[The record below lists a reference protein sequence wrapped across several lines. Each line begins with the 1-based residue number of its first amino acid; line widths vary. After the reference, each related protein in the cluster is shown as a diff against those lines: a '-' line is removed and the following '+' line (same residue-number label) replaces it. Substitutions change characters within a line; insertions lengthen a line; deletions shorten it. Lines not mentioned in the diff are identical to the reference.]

1 MPSADQLRATVAAYV
16 DAYARNDRDAFL
28 ALWAPDGVLED
39 PVGTPIHEG
48 AEALGAFWDTARTLA
63 DRIVL
68 DPQQVIVAGEEAAMV
83 FDIHAHI
90 GDSELVMQAVD
101 VMRCDDAGKLL
112 SVRAYWEMG
121 A

>member
-1 MPSADQLRATVAAYV
+1 MATPEQIRAAVDVRV

-39 PVGTPIHEG
+39 PVGTPEHQGI
-48 AEALGAFWDTARTLA
+48 EALGAFWDTARELA

-68 DPQQVIVAGEEAAMV
+68 KPQQVIVAGSEAAMV
-83 FDIHAHI
+83 FDIHAEV
-90 GDSELVMQAVD
+90 GGNEMVMHAVD
-101 VMRCDDAGKLL
+101 VMRCDDDGRLV

-121 A
+121 L